1 MTSTST
7 KAAEFAEGDRVVF
20 RENAEHPAVPG
31 TIKTVWTNGLYVSI
45 ITDDRR
51 SFTRLLAEVIP
62 DRSADLE
69 AASERLADEVNTAAR
84 AAAGLPPVPPAFWTA
99 DPGAT
104 AALGISDDEMS
115 DDQAAAELYATL
127 AGVAELALAELDE
140 ATDDF
145 DRAAA
150 HCERLLM
157 TAIGGV
163 VVVRAPELA
172 SARAEVAGAR
182 AAWLKCR
189 AAYLDARA
197 RAEAAA

>member
-31 TIKTVWTNGLYVSI
+31 TIKTVWANGLYVSI

-62 DRSADLE
+62 DRSAELE
-69 AASERLADEVNTAAR
+69 AASERLADEVDTAAR

-140 ATDDF
+140 ATEAF
-145 DRAAA
+145 DEAASGADHYLAAARQSRDMSGWPEMRAA
-150 HCERLLM
+150 
-157 TAIGGV
+157 
-163 VVVRAPELA
+163 
-172 SARAEVAGAR
+172 VATAR
-182 AAWLKCR
+182 AAWLTAR
-189 AAYLDARA
+189 AAYQDARA